1 MTNLV
6 EFPAGGA
13 LKERVAEEVRVLMTR
28 HRIKQSDLASVL
40 RISQG
45 QVSARLNGRVEFTV
59 SELEAVARYFGVSP
73 AALLGYAASAPN
85 PDGGGHLSAIR
96 GGVGTSTYPAWLDGV
111 AA

>member
-28 HRIKQSDLASVL
+28 HRIKQADLASVL
-40 RISQG
+40 HVSQG
-45 QVSARLNGRVEFTV
+45 QISARLNGRVEFTV
-59 SELEAVARYFGVSP
+59 SELEAVARYFGVP
-73 AALLGYAASAPN
+73 ASSLLGGAEGGTTPGPGVSMATQRYAHS
-85 PDGGGHLSAIR
+85 I
-96 GGVGTSTYPAWLDGV
+96 